1 MKNSA
6 VGKIIDPNLKYNL
19 SGKKCNVLK
28 VLVFLKLIILLL
40 INPNI
45 LKVYFNESVNMNG
58 KGLKMVKS
66 SQWKKDKE
74 NWKIEEKRVTE

>member
-1 MKNSA
+1 VKNSA

-74 NWKIEEKRVTE
+74 N